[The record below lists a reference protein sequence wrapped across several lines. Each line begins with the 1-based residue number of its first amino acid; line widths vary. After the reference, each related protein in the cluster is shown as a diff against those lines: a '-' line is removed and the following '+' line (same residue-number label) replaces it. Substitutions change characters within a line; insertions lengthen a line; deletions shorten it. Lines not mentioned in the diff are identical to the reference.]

1 MNKWHLMEQEKTQMI
16 LTFSGNVE
24 AVDSGERRTISGKI
38 APYGEIGFTS
48 AGKVVFA
55 PNSISAAEP
64 SKVKLLMSHDN
75 SKPVGRMQSITSN
88 ADGLYASFKVSA
100 SSRGSDAILLA
111 QEQLMDGLS
120 VGVEVTASKPQ
131 KDYLLVTAATLR
143 EVSLVE
149 SAAFASAAVQKIAAA
164 AGDMPMDPNT
174 STSTKVTTTNTV
186 INTTTTETE
195 TESEAAVTTAP
206 DQNAPEAATAAEETA
221 APVVEAARKIIRPS
235 VLDSQTVRSPIIN
248 MGSYTEHKIKAA
260 LGNDDSKLYVTAAD
274 DSFTTNPA
282 FNPTQYLSE
291 FPTNTRFGTPAIDA
305 CSRGTLP
312 NSGMTISVPSLVTS
326 AGGQAGVAPT
336 VTVEAE
342 GGAVD
347 ATGMVTEYL
356 TGTVSK
362 YSGMNTISVEL
373 LERSDPN
380 FYAEL
385 TNQLQ
390 NAYLKTLDT
399 TVLAALITAGQQGAT
414 QAATSAGIIGYAADA
429 AAKVYQATGYFAQNY
444 VANPSQWQLLMGSV
458 DSTGRPIYSASQPMN
473 AAGLTQPGSI
483 RGNVL
488 GLDLYVDKNFAVTTN
503 IDDSAVILAPEAFT
517 VYQSPQAYMSVN
529 VVSNLQVQV
538 AIYGYMA
545 YIAKMPKGIVRFN
558 LT

>member
-1 MNKWHLMEQEKTQMI
+1 MI
-16 LTFSGNVE
+16 LTFSGNIE

-38 APYGEIGFTS
+38 APYGEIGYTS

-55 PNSISAAEP
+55 EGSITAPET

-75 SKPVGRMQSITSN
+75 SAVVGRMQSMTS
-88 ADGLYASFKVSA
+88 AKDGLYASFKVSA

-164 AGDMPMDPNT
+164 AGDMPVTPVEAAE
-174 STSTKVTTTNTV
+174 STSTKITTTNTV
-186 INTTTTETE
+186 INSTTTETETE

-206 DQNAPEAATAAEETA
+206 DQNAPEAVDATEQA
-221 APVVEAARKIIRPS
+221 APTVEAARKIILPS
-235 VLDSQTVRSPIIN
+235 ALNSQRVRTPIVN
-248 MGSYTEHKIKAA
+248 MATYTEHKIKAA

-274 DSFTTNPA
+274 DSFSTNPA

-291 FPTNTRFGTPAIDA
+291 FPTNTRFGTPSIDA

-312 NSGMTISVPSLVTS
+312 NSGMTINVPSLVTS
-326 AGGQAGVAPT
+326 AGGQSGVAPV

-342 GGAVD
+342 AGAV
-347 ATGMVTEYL
+347 ANTGMVTEYL
-356 TGTVSK
+356 SGTVNK
-362 YSGMNTISVEL
+362 YSGMNTISIEL

-399 TVLAALITAGQQGAT
+399 TVNAALITAGTVAT
-414 QAATSAGIIGYAADA
+414 TAQAATSAGIIGYASEA
-429 AAKVYQATGYFAQNY
+429 ARLVYEATGYYAQNY
-444 VANPSQWQLLMGSV
+444 VANGSQWQLLMGAS
-458 DSTGRPIYSASQPMN
+458 DTTGRPIYSASQPMN
-473 AAGLTQPGSI
+473 AGGLTQPGSI

-488 GLDLYVDKNFAVTTN
+488 GLDLYVDKNFAATTTV
-503 IDDSAVILAPEAFT
+503 DDSAIILAPEAFT

-545 YIAKMPKGIVRFN
+545 TIAKMPKGIIRYNF
-558 LT
+558 T

>member
-1 MNKWHLMEQEKTQMI
+1 MSVI
-16 LTFSGNVE
+16 LTFSGNIE
-24 AVDSGERRTISGKI
+24 AVDSGDRRMISGKI
-38 APYGEIGFTS
+38 APYGEIGYTS

-55 PNSISAAEP
+55 EGSITAPET
-64 SKVKLLMSHDN
+64 SKVKLLMAHDN
-75 SKPVGRMQSITSN
+75 SAVVGRMQSMTS
-88 ADGLYASFKVSA
+88 AKDGLYASFKVSA

-164 AGDMPMDPNT
+164 AGDMPVTPVEAAE
-174 STSTKVTTTNTV
+174 STSTKITTTNTV

-206 DQNAPEAATAAEETA
+206 DQTAPEAVDATEQA
-221 APVVEAARKIIRPS
+221 APTVEAARKIILPS
-235 VLDSQTVRSPIIN
+235 ALNSQRVRTPITS
-248 MGSYTEHKIKAA
+248 MGAYTEHKIKAA
-260 LGNDDSKLYVTAAD
+260 LGNEESKLYVTAAD
-274 DSFTTNPA
+274 DDFSTNPA
-282 FNPTQYLSE
+282 FSPTQYLSE
-291 FPTNTRFGTPAIDA
+291 FPTNTRFGTPSIDA
-305 CSRGTLP
+305 CSRGVLP
-312 NSGMTISVPSLVTS
+312 ASGMTINVPSLVTS
-326 AGGQAGVAPT
+326 AGGKSGVAPV

-342 GGAVD
+342 GGAV
-347 ATGMVTEYL
+347 ANTGMVTEYL
-356 TGTVSK
+356 TGTISK
-362 YSGMNTISVEL
+362 YSGMNTLSIEL

-385 TNQLQ
+385 TAQLQ

-399 TVLAALITAGQQGAT
+399 TVNAALITAGTVAT
-414 QAATSAGIIGYAADA
+414 TAQAATSAGIIGYASEASRL
-429 AAKVYQATGYFAQNY
+429 VYEATGYYAQNY
-444 VANPSQWQLLMGSV
+444 VANGSQWQLLMSAS
-458 DSTGRPIYSASQPMN
+458 DTTGRPIYSASQPMN
-473 AAGLTQPGSI
+473 AGGLTQPGSI

-488 GLDLYVDKNFAVTTN
+488 GLDLYVDKNFAATTTV
-503 IDDSAVILAPEAFT
+503 DDSAIILAPEAFT

-545 YIAKMPKGIVRFN
+545 TIAKMPKGIIRYNF
-558 LT
+558 T

>member
-1 MNKWHLMEQEKTQMI
+1 MQPLI
-16 LTFSGNVE
+16 LTFSGNIE
-24 AVDSGERRTISGKI
+24 AVDSGDRRTISGKI
-38 APYGEIGFTS
+38 APYGEIGYTS

-55 PNSISAAEP
+55 EGSISAPEP
-64 SKVKLLMSHDN
+64 SRVKLLMSHDN
-75 SKPVGRMQSITSN
+75 SKPVGRMQSITS
-88 ADGLYASFKVSA
+88 AKDGLYASFKVSA

-149 SAAFASAAVQKIAAA
+149 SAAFASAAVQKISAQE
-164 AGDMPMDPNT
+164 GDMPLDAAEM
-174 STSTKVTTTNTV
+174 TSTKITTTNTV

-206 DQNAPEAATAAEETA
+206 DQNAPEAVDATEQA
-221 APVVEAARKIIRPS
+221 APTVEAARKIILPS
-235 VLDSQTVRSPIIN
+235 ALNSQRVRTPIVN

-260 LGNDDSKLYVTAAD
+260 LGNEDSKLYITAAD
-274 DSFTTNPA
+274 DDFSTNPA
-282 FNPTQYLSE
+282 FSPTQYLSE
-291 FPTNTRFGTPAIDA
+291 FPTNTRFGTPSIDA
-305 CSRGTLP
+305 CSRGVLP
-312 NSGMTISVPSLVTS
+312 ASGMTINVPSLVTS
-326 AGGQAGVAPT
+326 AGGKSGVAPV

-342 GGAVD
+342 GGAV
-347 ATGMVTEYL
+347 ANTGMVTEYL
-356 TGTVSK
+356 SGTVNK
-362 YSGMNTISVEL
+362 YSGMNTISIEL

-385 TNQLQ
+385 TAQLQ
-390 NAYLKTLDT
+390 NAYLKTIDT
-399 TVLAALITAGQQGAT
+399 TVNAALITAGTVAT
-414 QAATSAGIIGYAADA
+414 TAQAATSAGIIGYASEA
-429 AAKVYQATGYFAQNY
+429 ARLVYEATGYYAQNY
-444 VANPSQWQLLMGSV
+444 IANGSQWQLLMGAS
-458 DSTGRPIYSASQPMN
+458 DTTGRPIYSASQPMN
-473 AAGLTQPGSI
+473 AGGLIQPGSI

-488 GLDLYVDKNFAVTTN
+488 GLDLYVDKNFAATTTV
-503 IDDSAVILAPEAFT
+503 DDSAIILAPEAFT

-545 YIAKMPKGIVRFN
+545 TIAKMPKGIIRYNF
-558 LT
+558 T

>member
-1 MNKWHLMEQEKTQMI
+1 MQPLI
-16 LTFSGNVE
+16 LTFSGNIE
-24 AVDSGERRTISGKI
+24 AVDSGDRRTISGKI
-38 APYGEIGFTS
+38 APYGEVGYTS

-55 PNSISAAEP
+55 EGSISAPEP
-64 SKVKLLMSHDN
+64 SRVKLLMSHDN
-75 SKPVGRMQSITSN
+75 SKPVGRMQSITS
-88 ADGLYASFKVSA
+88 AKDGLYASFKVSA

-149 SAAFASAAVQKIAAA
+149 SAAFASAAVQKISAQE
-164 AGDMPMDPNT
+164 GDMPLDAAET
-174 STSTKVTTTNTV
+174 TSTKITTTNTV

-206 DQNAPEAATAAEETA
+206 DQNAPEAVDATEQA
-221 APVVEAARKIIRPS
+221 APTVEAARKIILPS
-235 VLDSQTVRSPIIN
+235 ALNSQRVRTPIVN

-260 LGNDDSKLYVTAAD
+260 LGNEDSKLYVTAAD
-274 DSFTTNPA
+274 DSFSTNPA

-291 FPTNTRFGTPAIDA
+291 FPTNTRFGTPSIDA
-305 CSRGTLP
+305 CSRGVLP
-312 NSGMTISVPSLVTS
+312 TNGMTINVPSLVTS
-326 AGGQAGVAPT
+326 AGGQSGVAPV

-342 GGAVD
+342 AGAVQN
-347 ATGMVTEYL
+347 TGMVTEYL
-356 TGTVSK
+356 SGTVNK
-362 YSGMNTISVEL
+362 YSGMNTISIEL

-380 FYAEL
+380 FYSEL
-385 TNQLQ
+385 TAQLQ
-390 NAYLKTLDT
+390 NAYLKTIDT
-399 TVLAALITAGQQGAT
+399 TVNAALITAGTVAT
-414 QAATSAGIIGYAADA
+414 TAQAATSAGIIGYASEASRL
-429 AAKVYQATGYFAQNY
+429 VYEATGYFANNY
-444 VANPSQWQLLMGSV
+444 IANGSQWQLLMGAV

-488 GLDLYVDKNFAVTTN
+488 GLDLYVDKNFAATTTV
-503 IDDSAVILAPEAFT
+503 DDSAIILAPEAFT

-545 YIAKMPKGIVRFN
+545 TIAKMPKGIIRYNF
-558 LT
+558 T

>member
-1 MNKWHLMEQEKTQMI
+1 MI
-16 LTFSGNVE
+16 LTFSGVVQ
-24 AVDSGERRTISGKI
+24 AVDAGERRVIAGKI
-38 APYGEIGFTS
+38 APYDGEIGYTS
-48 AGKVVFA
+48 AGKVMFSKG
-55 PNSISAAEP
+55 SITAANP
-64 SKVKLLMSHDN
+64 DKIKLLMSHD
-75 SKPVGRMQSITSN
+75 SGQPVGRMISIQS
-88 ADGLYASFKVSA
+88 AEDGLYASFKISA
-100 SSRGSDAILLA
+100 STRGNDAILLA

-120 VGVEVTASKPQ
+120 VGVEVTASEPK
-131 KDYLLVTAATLR
+131 KGYLLVTAATLR

-149 SAAFASAAVQKIAAA
+149 AAAFPSAAVQSIAASENEA
-164 AGDMPMDPNT
+164 VDENQPT
-174 STSTKVTTTNTV
+174 Q
-186 INTTTTETE
+186 

-206 DQNAPEAATAAEETA
+206 ETPTEDSTEA
-221 APVVEAARKIIRPS
+221 APVVEAARPIIRSNPQ
-235 VLDSQTVRSPIIN
+235 DSQRVRTPIVN
-248 MGSYTEHKIKAA
+248 MGAYTEHKIKAA
-260 LGNDDSKLYVTAAD
+260 LGNEDSKLYVTAAD

-282 FNPTQYLSE
+282 FNPTQYLTE

-312 NSGMTISVPSLVTS
+312 ASGMTINVPSLVTS
-326 AGGQAGVAPT
+326 AGGQSGVAPV

-342 GGAVD
+342 AGAVEN
-347 ATGMVTEYL
+347 TGMVTEYL
-356 TGTVSK
+356 SGTVSK
-362 YSGMNTISVEL
+362 YSGMNTISIEL

-380 FYAEL
+380 FYNEL
-385 TNQLQ
+385 TQQLQ

-399 TVLAALITAGQQGAT
+399 TVVAALITAGQQGAT
-414 QAATSAGIIGYAADA
+414 QAATSAGIIAYAADA
-429 AAKVYQATGYFAQNY
+429 ASKVYQATGYFANNFL
-444 VANPSQWQLLMGSV
+444 ANPSQWQLLIGSA
-458 DSTGRPIYSASQPMN
+458 DTTGRPIYSASQPMN
-473 AAGLTQPGSI
+473 AGGLVQPGSI

-545 YIAKMPKGIVRFN
+545 TIAKMPKGIVRFN

>member
-1 MNKWHLMEQEKTQMI
+1 MKGTALMI

-24 AVDSGERRTISGKI
+24 AVDSGERRIISGKI
-38 APYGEIGFTS
+38 APYGEVGFTS

-55 PNSISAAEP
+55 EGSISAPEP
-64 SKVKLLMSHDN
+64 SRVKLLMSHDN
-75 SKPVGRMQSITSN
+75 SKPVGRMQSITS
-88 ADGLYASFKVSA
+88 AKDGLYASFKVSA

-164 AGDMPMDPNT
+164 AGDMPVTPVEAAE
-174 STSTKVTTTNTV
+174 STSTKITTTNTV

-206 DQNAPEAATAAEETA
+206 DQSAPEAVDATEQA
-221 APVVEAARKIIRPS
+221 APTVEAARKIILPS
-235 VLDSQTVRSPIIN
+235 ALNSQRVRTPITS
-248 MGSYTEHKIKAA
+248 MGAYTEHKIKAA
-260 LGNDDSKLYVTAAD
+260 LGNEDSKLYVTAAD
-274 DSFTTNPA
+274 DDFSTNPA
-282 FNPTQYLSE
+282 FSPTQYLSE
-291 FPTNTRFGTPAIDA
+291 FPTNTRFGTPSIDA
-305 CSRGTLP
+305 CSRGVLP
-312 NSGMTISVPSLVTS
+312 ASGMTINVPSLVTS
-326 AGGQAGVAPT
+326 AGGKSGVAPV

-342 GGAVD
+342 GGAV
-347 ATGMVTEYL
+347 ANTGMVTEYL
-356 TGTVSK
+356 TGTISK
-362 YSGMNTISVEL
+362 YSGMNTLSIEL

-385 TNQLQ
+385 TAQLQ

-399 TVLAALITAGQQGAT
+399 TVNAALITAGTVAT
-414 QAATSAGIIGYAADA
+414 TAQAATSAGIIGYASEA
-429 AAKVYQATGYFAQNY
+429 ARLVYEATGYYAQNY
-444 VANPSQWQLLMGSV
+444 IANGSQWQLLMGAS
-458 DSTGRPIYSASQPMN
+458 DTTGRPIYSASQPMN
-473 AAGLTQPGSI
+473 AGGLTQPGSI

-488 GLDLYVDKNFAVTTN
+488 GLDLYVDKNYAATTTV
-503 IDDSAVILAPEAFT
+503 DDSAIILAPEAFT
-517 VYQSPQAYMSVN
+517 VYQSPTAYMSVN

-545 YIAKMPKGIVRFN
+545 TIAKMPKGIIRYNF
-558 LT
+558 T

>member
-1 MNKWHLMEQEKTQMI
+1 MEPML

-38 APYGEIGFTS
+38 APYGEIGYTS

-55 PNSISAAEP
+55 EGSIIAAEP
-64 SKVKLLMSHDN
+64 SRVKLLMSHDN
-75 SKPVGRMQSITSN
+75 SKPVGRMQSITS
-88 ADGLYASFKVSA
+88 AKDGLYASFKVSS
-100 SSRGSDAILLA
+100 SSRGTDAILLA

-120 VGVEVTASKPQ
+120 VGVEVTASKPE

-164 AGDMPMDPNT
+164 AGEMPVDAAL

-195 TESEAAVTTAP
+195 TETETESEAAVTTAP
-206 DQNAPEAATAAEETA
+206 DQSAPEAVDATEQA
-221 APVVEAARKIIRPS
+221 APTVEAARKIILPS
-235 VLDSQTVRSPIIN
+235 ALNSQRLRTPITS
-248 MGSYTEHKIKAA
+248 MATYTEHKIKAA
-260 LGNDDSKLYVTAAD
+260 LGNDESKLYVTAAD
-274 DSFTTNPA
+274 DSFSTNPA

-291 FPTNTRFGTPAIDA
+291 FVSNTNFDTPMINAL
-305 CSRGTLP
+305 SSGVLP
-312 NSGMTISVPSLVTS
+312 SSGMTINVPSLVTS
-326 AGGQAGVAPT
+326 AGGQSGVAPV

-342 GGAVD
+342 AGAV
-347 ATGMVTEYL
+347 ANTGMVTQYL
-356 TGTVSK
+356 SGTVKK

-390 NAYLKTLDT
+390 RAYS
-399 TVLAALITAGQQGAT
+399 LATDAAVIADVVAGGVQGTAV
-414 QAATSAGIIGYAADA
+414 AATSAGIISYVSTESANIY
-429 AAKVYQATGYFAQNY
+429 KNTSYFARNY
-444 VANPSQWQLLMGSV
+444 VAGPSQWSLLMGAT
-458 DSTGRPIYSASQPMN
+458 DSTGRPIYNAAAPMN
-473 AAGLTQPGSI
+473 SGGLSTPTSI

-488 GLDLYVDKNFAVTTN
+488 GLDLYVDHQMVSTT
-503 IDDSAVILAPEAFT
+503 IDDSAFIVAPEAMT
-517 VYQSPQAYMSVN
+517 VYRSPQAYMSVN

-538 AIYGYMA
+538 AIYGFMA
-545 YIAKMPKGIVRFN
+545 TIVKMPNGLVRYN

>member
-1 MNKWHLMEQEKTQMI
+1 MQPLI
-16 LTFSGNVE
+16 LTFSGNIE
-24 AVDSGERRTISGKI
+24 AVDSGDRRTISGKI
-38 APYGEIGFTS
+38 APYGEVGYTS

-55 PNSISAAEP
+55 EGSISAPEP
-64 SKVKLLMSHDN
+64 SRVKLLMSHDN
-75 SKPVGRMQSITSN
+75 SKPVGRMQTITS
-88 ADGLYASFKVSA
+88 DKSGLYASFKVSA

-149 SAAFASAAVQKIAAA
+149 SAAFASAAVQKISAQE
-164 AGDMPMDPNT
+164 GDMPLDAAEM
-174 STSTKVTTTNTV
+174 TSTKITTTNTV

-206 DQNAPEAATAAEETA
+206 DQNAPEAVDATEQA
-221 APVVEAARKIIRPS
+221 APTVEAARKIILPS
-235 VLDSQTVRSPIIN
+235 ALNSQRVRTPIVN

-260 LGNDDSKLYVTAAD
+260 LGNEDSKLYITAAD
-274 DSFTTNPA
+274 DDFSTNPA
-282 FNPTQYLSE
+282 FSPTQYLSE
-291 FPTNTRFGTPAIDA
+291 FPTNTRFGTPSIDA
-305 CSRGTLP
+305 CSRGVLP
-312 NSGMTISVPSLVTS
+312 ASGMTINVPSLVTS
-326 AGGQAGVAPT
+326 AGGKSGVAPV

-342 GGAVD
+342 GGAV
-347 ATGMVTEYL
+347 ANTGMVTEYL
-356 TGTVSK
+356 SGTVNK
-362 YSGMNTISVEL
+362 YSGMNTISIEL

-385 TNQLQ
+385 TAQLQ
-390 NAYLKTLDT
+390 NAYLKTIDT
-399 TVLAALITAGQQGAT
+399 TVNAALITAGTVAT
-414 QAATSAGIIGYAADA
+414 TAQAATSAGIIGYASEA
-429 AAKVYQATGYFAQNY
+429 ARLVYEATGYYAQNY
-444 VANPSQWQLLMGSV
+444 IANGSQWQLLMGAS
-458 DSTGRPIYSASQPMN
+458 DTTGRPIYSASQPMN
-473 AAGLTQPGSI
+473 AGGLIQPGSI

-488 GLDLYVDKNFAVTTN
+488 GLDLYVDKNFAATTTV
-503 IDDSAVILAPEAFT
+503 DDSAIILAPEAFT

-545 YIAKMPKGIVRFN
+545 TIAKMPKGIIRYNF
-558 LT
+558 T

>member
-1 MNKWHLMEQEKTQMI
+1 MI

-24 AVDSGERRTISGKI
+24 AVDSGERRIISGKI
-38 APYGEIGFTS
+38 APYGEIGYTS

-55 PNSISAAEP
+55 EGSIVATEP
-64 SKVKLLMSHDN
+64 SRVKLLMSHDN
-75 SKPVGRMQSITSN
+75 SKPVGRMQSITS
-88 ADGLYASFKVSA
+88 AKDGLYASFKISA
-100 SSRGSDAILLA
+100 SQPGDTAILLA

-120 VGVEVTASKPQ
+120 VGVEVTASKPE

-149 SAAFASAAVQKIAAA
+149 SAAFASAAVQKIAAQAGELPVDA
-164 AGDMPMDPNT
+164 AL

-195 TESEAAVTTAP
+195 TETETESEAAVTTAP
-206 DQNAPEAATAAEETA
+206 DQSAPEATDATEQA
-221 APVVEAARKIIRPS
+221 APTVEAARKIILPS
-235 VLDSQTVRSPIIN
+235 ALNSQRLRTPITS
-248 MGSYTEHKIKAA
+248 MATYTEHKIKAA
-260 LGNDDSKLYVTAAD
+260 LGNDESKLYVTAAD
-274 DSFTTNPA
+274 DSFSTNPA

-291 FPTNTRFGTPAIDA
+291 FVSNTNFDTPMINAL
-305 CSRGTLP
+305 SSGVLP
-312 NSGMTISVPSLVTS
+312 SSGMTINVPSLVTS
-326 AGGQAGVAPT
+326 AGGQSGVAPV

-342 GGAVD
+342 AGAV
-347 ATGMVTEYL
+347 ANTGMVTQYL
-356 TGTVSK
+356 SGTVKK

-390 NAYLKTLDT
+390 RAYS
-399 TVLAALITAGQQGAT
+399 LATDAAVIADVVAGGVQGTAV
-414 QAATSAGIIGYAADA
+414 AATSAGIISYVSTESANIY
-429 AAKVYQATGYFAQNY
+429 KNTSYFARNY
-444 VANPSQWQLLMGSV
+444 VAGPSQWSLLMGAT
-458 DSTGRPIYSASQPMN
+458 DSTGRPIYNAAQPMN
-473 AAGLTQPGSI
+473 SGGLSTPTSI

-488 GLDLYVDKNFAVTTN
+488 GLDLYVDHQMVSTT
-503 IDDSAVILAPEAFT
+503 IDDSAFIVAPEAMT
-517 VYQSPQAYMSVN
+517 VYRSPQAYMSVN

-538 AIYGYMA
+538 AIYGFMA
-545 YIAKMPKGIVRFN
+545 TIVKMPKGLVRYN